1 VNPYNGKKKSVMLRT
16 DYDEE
21 IIRLLDAIGLE
32 R

>member
-1 VNPYNGKKKSVMLRT
+1 VNPYNGKKMSVMLRT

-21 IIRLLDAIGLE
+21 VMRLLNAIGLE